1 MELLP
6 KRKNDNGVD
15 KSQPIKLPLFILIK
29 AYYRALK
36 IINLDIYTYIYS
48 IHSLLKYHFEIT
60 RQIIYLERQPVII
73 SSHND

>member
-48 IHSLLKYHFEIT
+48 IHSLLKYHFYET
-60 RQIIYLERQPVII
+60 NNLFGKTAI